1 MATWKG
7 GSMPIRILLA
17 DDHVVVRQGLRALL
31 EAHIGFKVIGEACDG
46 IEALTL
52 VKELKPD
59 VTVLDIMMPGL
70 NGLEVSR
77 QVQNLTKV
85 VILSMYNDRSYVS
98 EALQQGALGF
108 VLKDA
113 SAEELILAIQAACL
127 NEYYLSKPFS
137 DHPIS
142 TYIKDTQIPKE
153 DPYETLTVRER
164 QVLQLIVEGNRTDSI
179 AKRLGISPRTVE
191 QHRAHIM
198 EKYCVHTQTELVK
211 RAIKKGLISF

>member
-1 MATWKG
+1 MTV
-7 GSMPIRILLA
+7 RILLA

-31 EAHIGFKVIGEACDG
+31 EAHVGFHVVGEACDG
-46 IEALTL
+46 IAALDL
-52 VKELKPD
+52 IKELKPD

-77 QVQNLTKV
+77 QVHSLTRV

-98 EALQQGALGF
+98 EALQQGAFGF

-113 SAEELILAIQAACL
+113 SAEELILAIQAACR

-137 DHPIS
+137 DQPIS
-142 TYIKDTQIPKE
+142 SYIKGTPAAGE
-153 DPYETLTVRER
+153 DPYDALTGRER
-164 QVLQLIVEGNRTDSI
+164 QVLQLIVEGVRTETI
-179 AKRLGISPRTVE
+179 ASRLGISPRTVE

-198 EKYCVHTQTELVK
+198 GKYGVHTQTELVK
-211 RAIKKGLISF
+211 KAIKKGLISL

>member
-1 MATWKG
+1 MTV
-7 GSMPIRILLA
+7 RILLA

-31 EAHIGFKVIGEACDG
+31 EAHVGFSVVGEACDG
-46 IEALTL
+46 IEALAL
-52 VKELKPD
+52 IKELKPD

-77 QVQNLTKV
+77 QVQNLTRV

-98 EALQQGALGF
+98 EALQQGAFGF

-113 SAEELILAIQAACL
+113 SAEELILAIQAACR

-137 DHPIS
+137 DQPIT
-142 TYIKDTQIPKE
+142 TYIKGASAPRE
-153 DPYETLTVRER
+153 DPYETLTGREK
-164 QVLQLIVEGNRTDSI
+164 QVLQLIVEGNRTNAI
-179 AKRLGISPRTVE
+179 ASRLGISPRTVE

-198 EKYCVHTQTELVK
+198 GKYCVHTQMELVK

>member
-1 MATWKG
+1 MTV
-7 GSMPIRILLA
+7 RILLA
-17 DDHVVVRQGLRALL
+17 DDHVIVRQGLHALL
-31 EAHIGFKVIGEACDG
+31 EAHIGFRVIGEACDG
-46 IEALTL
+46 IQALAL
-52 VKELKPD
+52 VQELKPD

-77 QVQNLTKV
+77 QVHNLTKV

-98 EALQQGALGF
+98 EALQQGAFGF

-113 SAEELILAIQAACL
+113 SAEELILAVQAACR

-137 DHPIS
+137 DRS
-142 TYIKDTQIPKE
+142 VSAYIKGTAVPTD
-153 DPYETLTVRER
+153 DPYGTLTAREK
-164 QVLQLIVEGNRTDSI
+164 QVLQLIVEGARTDTI
-179 AKRLGISPRTVE
+179 AQRLGISPRTVE

-198 EKYCVHTQTELVK
+198 VKYAVHTQTELVK